1 MVNILD
7 NLGLAYIQAN
17 KFYKMSKRY
26 EHEDLIQVSILAL
39 VKACRNFDENRGV
52 KFSTFATSCIK
63 GSLIN
68 LFQRDK
74 KYNLKRATPHS
85 FSVISYEHEYENG
98 SIEKKFGDYE
108 FEQRET
114 IKIYLDIL
122 ISKLKKEHQEVI
134 HLYYFKNLKQEEVA
148 NILNISQMTVS
159 RRLRKAINQL
169 KEIA

>member
-108 FEQRET
+108 FEERET
-114 IKIYLDIL
+114 IRIYLDIL
-122 ISKLKKEHQEVI
+122 ISKLKKEYQEI
-134 HLYYFKNLKQEEVA
+134 INLYYFKNLKQEEVA